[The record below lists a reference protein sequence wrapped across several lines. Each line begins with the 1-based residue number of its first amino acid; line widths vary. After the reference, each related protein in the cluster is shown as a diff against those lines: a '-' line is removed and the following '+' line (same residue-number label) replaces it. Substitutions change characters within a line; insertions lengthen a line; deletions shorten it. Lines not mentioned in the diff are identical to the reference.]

1 MNRYRRIIHHTFLF
15 FLLFLFTAAG
25 ILPVNAERK
34 LVRIGF
40 YLSDKYGYTASD
52 GNLTGY
58 NVHLSK
64 TVAMYG
70 GFDAEMHGY
79 DNVPEMEEALRS
91 GEVDVLIDFIR
102 TEQRE
107 KEFIF
112 TNNPILEELVCVYS
126 DNSPESP
133 VAGDLQAISN
143 LRIGYES
150 KSGYVDYFL
159 QYCAEYGFEPHMVE
173 FNDDLVMRQ
182 AMETG
187 ETDACLTGSAV
198 PMGSRVILSLPP
210 LNSYMMLRADDSQ
223 LCRQIDSA
231 ISQLKTDDPDY
242 ISDLYHKYVVSRN
255 TQMTPLTLR
264 EREYLQAHP
273 ELTVALIRSAAPFAF
288 ETGSGEL
295 DGIIPDYYNT
305 LGHKLGITFRF
316 ISYDTT
322 QEAIEAVANGETDI
336 LGHYYGNILIAER
349 DNLYDTME
357 YGSTECARLTRSGFG
372 GTVKTAAVT
381 SRTAYLLADQ
391 LHSDIELKIY
401 TNNEAGYQ
409 ALMKGEVDAMFGS
422 MTGVSFLINEH
433 SLRGINLSILTDV
446 TLGVRGA
453 VSRDNTIL
461 LFILNKV
468 IAVSG
473 SAMNEA
479 ILENTVKGDADLR
492 TAIENLPLGF
502 SISVVVILLI
512 LVISLVVTLVLL
524 ARSSKERVAI
534 LNREMNIDG
543 LTGAGSRRYGK
554 ELLDREL
561 VLFRRYGEG
570 PMIAMIDVDHF
581 KGKNDTYGHEY
592 GDFVLKK
599 VVEVI
604 RGTLRNSDSLIRWG
618 GDEFILLCPH
628 IHDNGAVRVLDKV
641 IDAVDQ
647 ADFMMNGKGEK
658 ITISLGASFFRK
670 DDEDIINVLRRC
682 DDALYKAKETRDS
695 YFIYPGDPKEQETLV
710 SHDSDLL

>member
-1 MNRYRRIIHHTFLF
+1 MNRYRRIIHYTFLF

-58 NVHLSK
+58 DVHLSK

-79 DNVPEMEEALRS
+79 ENVPEMEEALRS

-126 DNSPESP
+126 DNSPKSP

-210 LNSYMMLRADDSQ
+210 LSSYMMLRADDFQ

-264 EREYLQAHP
+264 EREYLQVHP

-357 YGSTECARLTRSGFG
+357 YGSTECARLTRSGFD

-570 PMIAMIDVDHF
+570 PMIAMFDVDHF

-695 YFIYPGDPKEQETLV
+695 YFIYPGDPKERETLV

>member
-58 NVHLSK
+58 DVHLSK

-79 DNVPEMEEALRS
+79 ENVPEMEEALRS

-102 TEQRE
+102 TEQRK

-126 DNSPESP
+126 DNFPESP

-198 PMGSRVILSLPP
+198 PMGSHVILSLPP
-210 LNSYMMLRADDSQ
+210 LSSYMMLRADDFQ

-316 ISYDTT
+316 IAYDTT

-570 PMIAMIDVDHF
+570 PMIAMFDVDHF

-658 ITISLGASFFRK
+658 ITISLGASFFWK

>member
-1 MNRYRRIIHHTFLF
+1 MNRYRRIIHYTFLF

-58 NVHLSK
+58 DVHLSK

-79 DNVPEMEEALRS
+79 ENVPEMEEALRS

-126 DNSPESP
+126 DNSPKSP

-210 LNSYMMLRADDSQ
+210 LSSYMMLRADDFQ
-223 LCRQIDSA
+223 LCRQIDST

-264 EREYLQAHP
+264 EREYLQVHP

-357 YGSTECARLTRSGFG
+357 YGSTECARLTRSGFD

-570 PMIAMIDVDHF
+570 PMIAMFDVDHF

>member
-1 MNRYRRIIHHTFLF
+1 
-15 FLLFLFTAAG
+15 
-25 ILPVNAERK
+25 
-34 LVRIGF
+34 
-40 YLSDKYGYTASD
+40 
-52 GNLTGY
+52 
-58 NVHLSK
+58 
-64 TVAMYG
+64 MYG

-79 DNVPEMEEALRS
+79 ENVPEMEEALRS

-126 DNSPESP
+126 DNFPESP

-210 LNSYMMLRADDSQ
+210 LSSYMMLRADDFQ

-316 ISYDTT
+316 IAYDTT

-357 YGSTECARLTRSGFG
+357 YGSTECARLTRSGFD

-570 PMIAMIDVDHF
+570 PMIAMFDVDHF

-647 ADFMMNGKGEK
+647 ADFMMNSKGEK
-658 ITISLGASFFRK
+658 ITISLGASFFWK